1 MESHFVLDKWKE
13 EMSKLLKMKYKDKYT
28 NSEIDSKLNKIIDKN
43 LVNRPVSL
51 FNNYTNT
58 SVRTNILELTD
69 TIERNGLI
77 ITGGGCLFLPHGTK
91 PNILIDFIIEIMKRR
106 KDAKKMRK
114 NFDKGTDGWLKWDIA
129 QLLNKLVINSLY
141 GCCGYPGFAL
151 YNVFTAEAIT
161 AQGRHIITTAINMVE
176 GFVGGAFFFT
186 DENELNHY
194 LVNINNEY
202 QKYGSLDVSIFGIE
216 DYLPLAYNKLITN
229 SKFTI
234 SDNMKDNLVKMLK
247 SKDQAELALIYY
259 KNNLIEFSKLDVI
272 KSKYKY
278 IIENNGL
285 LSFCEMELLKDDEMR
300 KVTQD
305 IWDLYEIFVLYNY
318 PVNDR
323 IRKAMYLPKTRAL
336 YTDTDS
342 VFVSVCHLVDFIKDE
357 VLNGNNPMASD
368 DDLTFTSVNLMLI
381 FINIAIDRALKTL
394 CSSTNI
400 EPEWATRLSM
410 KNEFYLRKI
419 LFMEKKKRYI
429 SLSVLQEGQLLGGGK
444 GKPEIKGIEFIKSTT
459 KPYLRDYFTKIATE
473 EILYAKEISP
483 NRIFKKMAEL
493 KADIEYGMSHGDSKY
508 YKQSKVK
515 TPDNYKN
522 PFSTQGI
529 TAVML
534 WNTLCPHAQIE
545 LPADVNIVPIK
556 SLQQAKPDESKK
568 TSPTQVIRADPFKNK
583 NIAELADKYPDVY
596 ERLHDQIYLNTN
608 PLIRYMNLTSI
619 ALPKNTDIEI
629 PKYVF
634 ELINYDDIVNNSIQ
648 LFLPVMESL
657 GIYSIPSTT
666 NTSHMTNIIQ
676 L

>member
-1 MESHFVLDKWKE
+1 MENHHVLNEWKN
-13 EMSKLLKMKYKDKYT
+13 EMQKLLKMKYGNKYSK
-28 NSEIDSKLNKIIDKN
+28 SEIDSKLDTIIRNKVKN
-43 LVNRPVSL
+43 QNVTL
-51 FNNYTNT
+51 FNNYSNEC
-58 SVRTNILELTD
+58 VRTNILELTD
-69 TIERNGLI
+69 SIERNHLI
-77 ITGGGCLFLPHGTK
+77 ITGGGCLFMPHGTK
-91 PNILIDFIIEIMKRR
+91 PNILIEFILEIMKRR

-141 GCCGYPGFAL
+141 GCCGYPGFLL

-176 GFVGGAFFFT
+176 GFIGGAFYFV
-186 DENELNHY
+186 DENELSHY
-194 LVNINNEY
+194 LYNIHEEY
-202 QKYGSLDVSIFGIE
+202 KKYEDLDVSVFGIK
-216 DYLPLAYNKLITN
+216 DYLPLAYDKLINN

-234 SDNMKDNLVKMLK
+234 NDKQKQSLLDMLTGK
-247 SKDQAELALIYY
+247 PQGELALLYY
-259 KNNLIEFSKLDVI
+259 KNNLIEFSKLDII
-272 KSKYKY
+272 KSKFKY

-285 LSFCEMELLKDDEMR
+285 LSFCEVSLLKNDKMR
-300 KVTQD
+300 KVTKE
-305 IWDLYEIFVLYNY
+305 IWDLYEVFVLYNY

-342 VFVSVCHLVDFIKDE
+342 VFVSVCHLVKYIRED
-357 VLNGNNPMASD
+357 VLHGNNPMASD
-368 DDLTFTSVNLMLI
+368 NDLAFTSVNLMLI

-400 EPEWATRLSM
+400 EPDYALKLSM
-410 KNEFYLRKI
+410 KNEFYLKRI

-429 SLSVLQEGQLLGGGK
+429 SLSILQEGQLLGGGK
-444 GKPEIKGIEFIKSTT
+444 GKPEIKGIEFVKSNT
-459 KPYLRDYFTKIATE
+459 KPYLREFYTKLATE
-473 EILYAKEISP
+473 EILETEDINP
-483 NRIFKKMAEL
+483 NRIFKKMTQL
-493 KADIEYGMSHGDSKY
+493 KADIEYGMSHGDSKF

-515 TPDNYKN
+515 TPENYKN

-534 WNTLCPHAQIE
+534 WNAICPNQQIE

-556 SLQQAKPDESKK
+556 SLKLDKPKQERE
-568 TSPTQVIRADPFKNK
+568 TQMVQIDPFKNK
-583 NIAELADKYPDVY
+583 NIANLADKYPEIY
-596 ERLHDQIYLNTN
+596 QRIYDQIYMNMN
-608 PLIRYMNLTSI
+608 PLIRYMSLSSI
-619 ALPKNTDIEI
+619 AIPKNKDIVI

-634 ELINYDDIVNNSIQ
+634 DLINYDEIVTNSIQ

-657 GIYSIPSTT
+657 GIRSIPT
-666 NTSHMTNIIQ
+666 NANVSHMTNIIQ

>member
-259 KNNLIEFSKLDVI
+259 KNNLIEFSKLDII

-305 IWDLYEIFVLYNY
+305 IWDLYEIFVVYNY

>member
-259 KNNLIEFSKLDVI
+259 KNNLIEFSKLDII

>member
-305 IWDLYEIFVLYNY
+305 IWDLYEIFVVYNY

-394 CSSTNI
+394 CGSTNI

-568 TSPTQVIRADPFKNK
+568 TSLTQVIRADPFKNK

>member
-394 CSSTNI
+394 CGSTNI